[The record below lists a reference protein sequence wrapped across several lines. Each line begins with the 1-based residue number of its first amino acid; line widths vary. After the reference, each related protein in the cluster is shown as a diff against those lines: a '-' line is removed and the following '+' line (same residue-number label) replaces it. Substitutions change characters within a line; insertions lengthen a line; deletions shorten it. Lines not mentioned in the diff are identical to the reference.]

1 MTVNSLLRRVS
12 QIIFWI
18 FYQAK
23 GILTKDGSEILPNS
37 QLKVVLRSYNHHTSE
52 IFSSDPLQPPLG
64 PPSPPHKQH
73 LQALIVAIQ
82 ASIQAIQVTLF
93 ETIQVTL
100 FIYIN
105 YLIFITT
112 IKSFCSDWLDLMATI
127 WSNQVILALTYILVW
142 NSKVNFLY
150 VYLDVLFNLMPR

>member
-12 QIIFWI
+12 QIIFRI

-23 GILTKDGSEILPNS
+23 GILTKDRTEILPNS
-37 QLKVVLRSYNHHTSE
+37 QLKMVLRSYNHHTSE

-82 ASIQAIQVTLF
+82 ATTQAIQATLF

-112 IKSFCSDWLDLMATI
+112 IKSFCSD
-127 WSNQVILALTYILVW
+127 
-142 NSKVNFLY
+142 
-150 VYLDVLFNLMPR
+150 